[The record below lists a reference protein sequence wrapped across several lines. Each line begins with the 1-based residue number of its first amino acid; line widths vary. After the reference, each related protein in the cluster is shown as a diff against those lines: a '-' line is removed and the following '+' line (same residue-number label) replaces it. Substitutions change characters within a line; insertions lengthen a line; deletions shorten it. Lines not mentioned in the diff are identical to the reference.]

1 MSTDWIKL
9 FTEDRHSIAKQMREN
24 AASDLKAGYS
34 ISQIT
39 RQMVY
44 IEEYEKETEILL
56 QRFLSQEE
64 EIEGQ
69 MMAYRHMKK
78 VGAIA

>member
-1 MSTDWIKL
+1 MYTDWIKL
-9 FTEDRHSIAKQMREN
+9 FTEDRHSIVKQMREN

-56 QRFLSQEE
+56 QRFLNQEE

-78 VGAIA
+78 AGAIA